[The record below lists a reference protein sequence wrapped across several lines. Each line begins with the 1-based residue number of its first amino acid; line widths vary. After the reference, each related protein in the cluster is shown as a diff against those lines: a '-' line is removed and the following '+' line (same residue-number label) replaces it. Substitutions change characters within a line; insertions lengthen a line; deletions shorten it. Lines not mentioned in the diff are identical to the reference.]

1 VWETAKAVP
10 RGKIIPL
17 SIYIKKVEKTGINH
31 MGSYTTKIEKR
42 RESETQSKQKRN
54 N

>member
-1 VWETAKAVP
+1 
-10 RGKIIPL
+10 
-17 SIYIKKVEKTGINH
+17 